1 MAMIVKE
8 TRIKTGSGHKALA
21 AHVLRGE
28 KNEAILV
35 LEGSEYWLKDWVKEA
50 KREGLT
56 YGLRHI
62 AFNPEPAM
70 SDTEL
75 SEFAD
80 RICEE
85 LKADKASRTLILH
98 QKDGKRHGHLIL
110 PEWQHNHV
118 LSSRFSYMRLEKVAR
133 LEEIRLG
140 HSLIAGRHDAALATA
155 LHREGKHSEA
165 QLVEVLIPDG
175 TVLPRAAYTSQ
186 ARRMTERQA
195 VDLPALK
202 KEITA
207 LWQQSGEKLPAF
219 RYLLQEQ
226 GLVMREGDRSA
237 TRPGAHI
244 IETADGTLIGS
255 FTRLTKIRMKDF
267 RALLMQEALP
277 AAEPRLVRSVAA
289 RACRLSPLSARPP
302 RVLPAE
308 AMIMPLRR
316 EPRPRPTV
324 TSLHQ
329 TKNLN
334 PGFAHYL
341 TDWKKEVARCEHII
355 RQNPLSLYGPVPTR
369 DQVFQNILREIKPL
383 RIKLKKA
390 KETLDLAHQERE
402 AAYASLL
409 GGITGRRRKADEAF
423 EKALLSLAEIL
434 RYLIEALLYFFG
446 LREKPPQPLT
456 LPVPTARER
465 YLENYYDQKK
475 KYISVL
481 LDKER
486 TLALLRTLYQ
496 KSMAQRKEEQSK
508 AETAYRPILDAA
520 QNRLRHL
527 RQLPGIHKDLDEAT
541 RKAFFRAQHTG
552 QLEQALKI
560 LQTHALK
567 TDQPQNGF
575 FKSET
580 ETTTR
585 QKPAPNPQT
594 NRRPSVTPS
603 PF

>member
-1 MAMIVKE
+1 MIVKE
-8 TRIKTGSGHKALA
+8 TRIKISSGHKALA

-35 LEGSEYWLKDWVKEA
+35 REGSEYWLKDWVKEA

-70 SDTEL
+70 SDNEL

-85 LKADKASRTLILH
+85 LKADKASRALILH

-140 HSLIAGRHDAALATA
+140 HPLTAGRHDTAIANA
-155 LHREGKHSEA
+155 LHKEGKHREA

-175 TVLPRAAYTSQ
+175 APLPRAAYTSQ

-195 VDLPALK
+195 LDLPALK
-202 KEITA
+202 KEIAA
-207 LWQQSGEKLPAF
+207 LWQRSGEKLPAF
-219 RYLLQEQ
+219 RRLLQEK
-226 GLVMREGDRSA
+226 GLVMREGDRST

-277 AAEPRLVRSVAA
+277 AEEPHPVCPVAA

-302 RVLPAE
+302 RVLPPD
-308 AMIMPLRR
+308 AMIIPLRR
-316 EPRPRPTV
+316 GPRSRPTV

-341 TDWKKEVARCEHII
+341 IDWKKEVTRCEQII

-369 DQVFQNILREIKPL
+369 DQVFQNILREIRPL

-409 GGITGRRRKADEAF
+409 GGLTGRRHKADEAF
-423 EKALLSLAEIL
+423 EKALLILTEIL
-434 RYLIEALLYFFG
+434 RYLIETLLYLFG
-446 LREKPPQPLT
+446 LRATPPHPLT

-465 YLENYYDQKK
+465 DLENYYDQKK

-496 KSMAQRKEEQSK
+496 KSMAQRKEEQK
-508 AETAYRPILDAA
+508 NAETAYKPTLEAA
-520 QNRLRHL
+520 QNRLHHL
-527 RQLPGIHKDLDEAT
+527 RQLPGLHKDLDKTT
-541 RKAFFRAQHTG
+541 RKALFRAQHTG

-560 LQTHALK
+560 LQTYALK
-567 TDQPQNGF
+567 TDQLQNKF
-575 FKSET
+575 FKPET
-580 ETTTR
+580 EATTR

>member
-1 MAMIVKE
+1 MIVKE

-35 LEGSEYWLKDWVKEA
+35 LAGSEYWLKDWVKEA

-62 AFNPEPAM
+62 AFNPEQTMTDA
-70 SDTEL
+70 EL
-75 SEFAD
+75 SAFAD
-80 RICEE
+80 RLCEE
-85 LKADKASRTLILH
+85 LGADKASRTLILH
-98 QKDGKRHGHLIL
+98 QKDGNRHGHLIL

-140 HSLIAGRHDAALATA
+140 HPLTAGRHDAAITTA
-155 LHREGKHSEA
+155 LHKEGKHREA
-165 QLVEVLIPDG
+165 ALVEALIPEG
-175 TVLPRAAYTSQ
+175 APLPRAAYTSQ
-186 ARRMTERQA
+186 ARRITERQA

-202 KEITA
+202 KAITA

-219 RYLLQEQ
+219 RRLLQEQ
-226 GLVMREGDRSA
+226 GLVMREGDKSA

-255 FTRLTKIRMKDF
+255 FTRLTKTRMKDF
-267 RALLMQEALP
+267 HALLMQEALP
-277 AAEPRLVRSVAA
+277 AEEPRLVCPVSA
-289 RACRLSPLSARPP
+289 RARRLSPLSARPP

-308 AMIMPLRR
+308 AMIIPLRR
-316 EPRPRPTV
+316 EPSYRPTV
-324 TSLHQ
+324 TSLTQ
-329 TKNLN
+329 TQNLN

-341 TDWKKEVARCEHII
+341 RDWKKEVARCEHII

-383 RIKLKKA
+383 QIKLKKA
-390 KETLDLAHQERE
+390 KETIDLAHQERE

-409 GGITGRRRKADEAF
+409 GGLTGRRHKADEAF

-434 RYLIEALLYFFG
+434 RYLIETLLCLFG
-446 LREKPPQPLT
+446 LRETPPQPLT

-465 YLENYYDQKK
+465 DLENYYDQKRQ
-475 KYISVL
+475 YVSAL
-481 LDKER
+481 LSKER

-496 KSMAQRKEEQSK
+496 KSMVQRKEEQSK
-508 AETAYRPILDAA
+508 TETAYRPTFEAA
-520 QNRLRHL
+520 QNRLGHL
-527 RQLPGIHKDLDEAT
+527 RQLPGLHKDLDKVT
-541 RKAFFRAQHTG
+541 RKAFFHAQHTG
-552 QLEQALKI
+552 QLEQALMI
-560 LQTHALK
+560 LQADHSK
-567 TDQPQNGF
+567 TAELQNEF
-575 FKSET
+575 FKPET
-580 ETTTR
+580 EATTR

-594 NRRPSVTPS
+594 NRLPSVTPS